1 MCHLRRTL
9 LFAAGLLF
17 STAPWAN
24 CVKVTDNSFLSEAA
38 IKAGYTARYWRGAY
52 DDNIGH
58 LGLPS
63 VISVSANNKFQPSGT
78 VLASAVANFLT
89 AGVQTPYSA
98 KQVLYR
104 CDLKDAGQLY
114 ELYSTNA
121 DNPFVGGRRA
131 KEVEG
136 AYYDAERN
144 VAVRMT
150 NLSTG
155 EYYSRYWKQRQL
167 TADSWFQDDRAIYI
181 PAGAFSNVLYEM
193 IKIAASDQYIYSDR
207 INKDLYTQPRGYI
220 AFKGPGLITSAIQ
233 PGMDHASS
241 YYGWPAYWPG
251 AWSSYNQVTYIRGAA
266 CTIEDYPA
274 TVLLPTIS
282 AEALTSGESSEAPFS
297 ITLEC
302 EAGAMSSTH
311 PTTQVANVAMGFLV
325 NQPAAVAAARRMGLT
340 TTGGGLT
347 WLLDTHY
354 GEKGVASGV
363 GIRIYDER
371 GAPLNLLPDKTSTG
385 TGNARGWYGYKELTV
400 QTGKK
405 DHGSVEIWHGDF
417 TASLEALGGQTVT
430 VGSVN
435 AQLQAVV
442 SFQ

>member
-1 MCHLRRTL
+1 MCYLRQTL
-9 LFAAGLLF
+9 LLAATLLF
-17 STAPWAN
+17 STASWAN

-38 IKAGYTARYWRGAY
+38 IKAGYTARFWRGAF

-78 VLASAVANFLT
+78 VLASTVGNFLT
-89 AGVQTPYSA
+89 AGVQTPYTA

-104 CDLKDAGQLY
+104 CDLQDAGKLY
-114 ELYSTNA
+114 ELYSTNG
-121 DNPFVGGRRA
+121 DNYFVGGRRA

-155 EYYSRYWKQRQL
+155 EYYSRFWKQRQL

-193 IKIAASDQYIYSDR
+193 LKIAASDQYIFNDR
-207 INKDLYTQPRGYI
+207 INKDTYNQPRGYI
-220 AFKGPGLITSAIQ
+220 AFKGPGLLTSAIQ

-241 YYGWPAYWPG
+241 YYGWPESWPG

-266 CTIEDYPA
+266 CSIEDYPA
-274 TVLLPTIS
+274 TVLLPTIT
-282 AEALTSGESSEAPFS
+282 AEALSSGESSEAPFS

-311 PTTQVANVAMGFLV
+311 PTTSVANVAMGFLV
-325 NQPAAVAAARRMGLT
+325 NQPGAVAAARRLT
-340 TTGGGLT
+340 FCRT
-347 WLLDTHY
+347 
-354 GEKGVASGV
+354 K
-363 GIRIYDER
+363 
-371 GAPLNLLPDKTSTG
+371 
-385 TGNARGWYGYKELTV
+385 
-400 QTGKK
+400 
-405 DHGSVEIWHGDF
+405 
-417 TASLEALGGQTVT
+417 
-430 VGSVN
+430 
-435 AQLQAVV
+435 
-442 SFQ
+442 